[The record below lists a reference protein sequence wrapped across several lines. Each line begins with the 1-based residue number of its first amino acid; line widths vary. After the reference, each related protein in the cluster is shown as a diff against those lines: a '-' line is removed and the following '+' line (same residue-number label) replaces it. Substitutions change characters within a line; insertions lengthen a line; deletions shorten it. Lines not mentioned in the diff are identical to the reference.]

1 MKKKLFSLLTAL
13 LLCLFCAVPAFAE
26 MPLVM
31 DTYTHTTETETY
43 DPVKDDSSSGSSTA
57 FAKKAAAG
65 LLSGF
70 FVMILRNVL
79 LFRGAA
85 NTKKLLQRLIHAAGV
100 FLLFPFQPEHLKL
113 PVSVGLVLV
122 EFLGL
127 DVALEGT
134 VKLQGVPVLL
144 NVGQHAGNGG
154 FLALKLRFAVP

>member
-1 MKKKLFSLLTAL
+1 MT
-13 LLCLFCAVPAFAE
+13 
-26 MPLVM
+26 
-31 DTYTHTTETETY
+31 
-43 DPVKDDSSSGSSTA
+43 
-57 FAKKAAAG
+57 
-65 LLSGF
+65 
-70 FVMILRNVL
+70 LRNVL